1 MSRRLSIMPV
11 MVFLLVSVPTFADD
25 LKTASFT
32 PREMAHCMMKRLRAH
47 NSDSYRDAYKT
58 CKQQFDSA
66 QADRATATAMTG
78 ATPPE
83 PAKP

>member
-1 MSRRLSIMPV
+1 
-11 MVFLLVSVPTFADD
+11 MVALLISTAALGDD
-25 LKTASFT
+25 LRSASFT
-32 PREMAHCMMKRLRAH
+32 PREMAHCMMKRLRTH
-47 NSDSYRDAYKT
+47 SSESYRDAFKT

-66 QADRATATAMTG
+66 QADRGTETAMTQ

>member
-1 MSRRLSIMPV
+1 MIPAAV
-11 MVFLLVSVPTFADD
+11 ALLISTTAVSED
-25 LKTASFT
+25 LKASFT

-47 NSDSYRDAYKT
+47 NNESYRDAYKT

-66 QADRATATAMTG
+66 EADRATETAMTG
-78 ATPPE
+78 PTPPA

>member
-1 MSRRLSIMPV
+1 MSRRLSIISATSA
-11 MVFLLVSVPTFADD
+11 LLISTSALGDE

-47 NSDSYRDAYKT
+47 NSESYRDAYKT

-66 QADRATATAMTG
+66 EADRATETAMTQT
-78 ATPPE
+78 TPPE